1 MKPILMKST
10 YLPILL
16 SLCSVSV
23 LSVADETN
31 GQFSEEDIKTIVMAV
46 DQNNDGIIDLEES
59 QQWLFADLFY
69 QSVIQAEEKSIA
81 TDDMIAQLVL
91 ANQEGKELID
101 PERYQEKVLAAYS
114 DGFLDKAEIAYMSG
128 ENIFPVGSEYVDESL
143 TVAALMTLDI
153 DGDEQLTMQELLQ
166 EDLSAV
172 VDGQISAESTGNTPT
187 QQQRTEFV
195 TKP

>member
-1 MKPILMKST
+1 MKPILMKPT

-16 SLCSVSV
+16 SLCSASA
-23 LSVADETN
+23 LSIADEASM
-31 GQFSEEDIKTIVMAV
+31 QFSEDDIKTIVMAI

-114 DGFLDKAEIAYMSG
+114 DGFLDKTEIAYMSG
-128 ENIFPVGSEYVDESL
+128 ENIFPVGSDYVDESL
-143 TVAALMTLDI
+143 TVDALMTLDI